1 MSRRAVLVLGIRR
14 VLVDTSAYYA
24 LADQDEPYHR
34 TALLLAEGLARRQA
48 RLFTTNFVMAE
59 IHALLVNRLNRD
71 LASTFVKA
79 IYAGATTIVRVSK
92 RDEERAWHVIDQY
105 DDKAFSLTDATSFA
119 VMDRLRIDAA
129 FTFDADFAQYGLSVL
144 TPEQVQG

>member
-1 MSRRAVLVLGIRR
+1 MSRRAILSIRR

-34 TALLLAEGLARRQA
+34 AALRLAEGLARRRA
-48 RLFTTNFVMAE
+48 HLFTTNCVMAE
-59 IHALLVNRLNRD
+59 THALLVNRLNRD

-79 IYAGATTIVRVSK
+79 IYAGATTIIRVSK
-92 RDEERAWHVIDQY
+92 RDEERAWQIIDQY
-105 DDKAFSLTDATSFA
+105 DDKGFSLTDATSFA
-119 VMDRLRIDAA
+119 VMERLHIDAA

-144 TPEQVQG
+144 TPEQLQS